1 MRKYGNVYNINKR
14 QTISSNTGVK
24 LILNQYCWHCNN
36 YNGDDVEIGEIV
48 PVPEDVVNLML
59 IKHCQHYD
67 VKVIDSMKKKN
78 RHAKTISLISSSLLY
93 RGMQIRW
100 NISIIYQFC
109 SISNQNYKNNNYVIS
124 ISCKL
129 CQHYNNGNI
138 DRNIGTGNK
147 CVQEKY
153 LSVSTYN
160 TNDDTDSPIR
170 QKKKIAQ
177 K

>member
-67 VKVIDSMKKKN
+67 VKVIDSMKKKIDMQKQFHWYR
-78 RHAKTISLISSSLLY
+78 RHCYIEECRFDEILALFISFVQFRIKIIKITTMLFQYRVNFVNITIMAISTEILELEINVS
-93 RGMQIRW
+93 RKNIWAFQCTIPMMTQIRRLG
-100 NISIIYQFC
+100 
-109 SISNQNYKNNNYVIS
+109 KR
-124 ISCKL
+124 K
-129 CQHYNNGNI
+129 
-138 DRNIGTGNK
+138 R
-147 CVQEKY
+147 
-153 LSVSTYN
+153 
-160 TNDDTDSPIR
+160 
-170 QKKKIAQ
+170 
-177 K
+177 